1 MRSSAERA
9 LTAAA
14 DAIVAATGDAQSAGG
29 RALVLID
36 GRSGSGKTT
45 LAALVARRLDGEPQI
60 VALDDIYPGWDGLR
74 DGAEIARRDVI
85 APFAA
90 GMPSRWHRWDWAAHA
105 RAEAHTVDPDRPL
118 IVEGAGV
125 LTAQS
130 APLAPV
136 RVWLSCPTD
145 VRRHRALTR
154 DGETYRPF
162 WDRWAAQ
169 EDDHIARHDPATLAT
184 LPFEVR

>member
-14 DAIVAATGDAQSAGG
+14 SAIGTALTTAA
-29 RALVLID
+29 RPLVLID

-45 LAALVARRLDGEPQI
+45 LAALVAARCGAQV
-60 VALDDIYPGWDGLR
+60 VALDDIYPGWDGLA

-85 APFAA
+85 APYARGERA
-90 GMPSRWHRWDWAAHA
+90 HWRRWDWAAHA
-105 RAEAHTVDPDRPL
+105 TAEEHRVEADRPL

-125 LTAQS
+125 LTPQS
-130 APLAPV
+130 AALADV
-136 RVWLSCPTD
+136 RVWLSCATEL
-145 VRRHRALTR
+145 RRRRALAR
-154 DGETYRPF
+154 DGETYRPY

-169 EDDHIARHDPATLAT
+169 EERHLSAHDPASLAT
-184 LPFEVR
+184 HLFAVS